1 MSKEVDAER
10 ERIMSELMEYSYA
23 GLVKIAAFKLKN
35 LIYPPEPE
43 PQADNLL
50 SSSNCGCGGNC
61 GCGYHGA

>member
-23 GLVKIAAFKLKN
+23 GLVKIAAFKLKD

-43 PQADNLL
+43 PENLL
-50 SSSNCGCGGNC
+50 ASGGCACGGECGCK
-61 GCGYHGA
+61 